1 MAEKIVMPKL
11 AMAMKEG
18 KVVEWTVKEGEQV
31 EKGQVVMVIETEK
44 VTYEVEAPVSGLLH
58 IMIELDQ
65 IVPVIE
71 TVAML
76 AENEDELKQLQESH
90 PMAAATRET
99 GEENAAPAAP
109 KKEAMESTQVAAQSS
124 APTGIPS
131 SASPIAALNKRGKVK
146 ISPLARKIAD
156 NNSLDITRI
165 AGTGPGGR
173 IKKRDILQAL
183 ETGLPAVKSV
193 SGEPIFTGEVVE
205 GKRVKATIPFRGM
218 RKAIADHMVNSL
230 AVSAQLTGMG
240 ELDMTRIIGLRKSF
254 LQQEEKIGVRISY
267 NDILVYILSR
277 AVKSVPQVNAS
288 VVGNEIKIWED
299 INIGIAIA
307 LQTSEYETGLIVPVL
322 KNADQKSLT
331 EISHS
336 LKDLSLRA
344 RNGELTPEDLSCG
357 TITLSN
363 PGTFIKG
370 WSASTPIINQPEAL
384 MMQPGAIF
392 DKPVAVDGE
401 IVIRPIMTLSFTW
414 DHRILDGA
422 PMGQFIGLFKEY
434 IENPD
439 LLFL

>member
-18 KVVEWTVKEGEQV
+18 KVVEWMVKEGEHV

-44 VTYEVEAPVSGLLH
+44 VTYEIEAPVSGLLH
-58 IMIELDQ
+58 MMAELDQ
-65 IVPVIE
+65 VVPVIE

-76 AENEDELKQLQESH
+76 AENEDELKELQKSH
-90 PMAAATRET
+90 PAASGT
-99 GEENAAPAAP
+99 GEVNETAAAP
-109 KKEAMESTQVAAQSS
+109 KEEVIESTQVAAPSP
-124 APTGIPS
+124 APASIPS
-131 SASPIAALNKRGKVK
+131 AAPVAALNKRGKVK
-146 ISPLARKIAD
+146 ISPLARKIAN

-173 IKKRDILQAL
+173 IKKRDVLKAI
-183 ETGLPAVKSV
+183 ETGLPAA
-193 SGEPIFTGEVVE
+193 EPVFTGEVVD

-218 RKAIADHMVNSL
+218 RKAIADNLVNSL

-240 ELDMTRIIGLRKSF
+240 ELDVTRIIGLRKSF

-288 VVGNEIKIWED
+288 VVGNEIKIWDD

-307 LQTSEYETGLIVPVL
+307 LQISEYESGLVVPVL
-322 KNADQKSLT
+322 KNADKKSLI

-344 RNGELTPEDLSCG
+344 RNGELTPDDLSCG

-384 MMQPGAIF
+384 MVQPGAIF
-392 DKPVAVDGE
+392 EKPVAVDGDV
-401 IVIRPIMTLSFTW
+401 VIRPAMTLSFTW

-422 PMGQFIGLFKEY
+422 PIGQFVGVFKEY

-439 LLFL
+439 LLLL